1 MAAGARR
8 RWTAG
13 VAASRPVLV
22 DGRPGVV
29 AWRADGRPLS
39 LLAFSV
45 AGGRITAI
53 SIVTDPERLARLDL
67 PKPA

>member
-1 MAAGARR
+1 M
-8 RWTAG
+8 
-13 VAASRPVLV
+13 LV